1 MENLKILNLSHS
13 HYLTHSPDFS
23 NMPNLEKLVLLDCP
37 RLLKVSWTIGHL
49 NKVLHINLQDC
60 ISLRNLPR
68 SIYKLKSLKT
78 LILSGC
84 LMIDKLEE
92 DIQQMESLTTLVAD
106 KTAITKIPFSI
117 VRSKSISFISLCGYE
132 GFLRD
137 VFPSI
142 IWSWM
147 SPMNSLSSH
156 MQRFAGISFLASLDV
171 SNKSSHHL
179 ASISKDL
186 PKLQSLWVECGSKL
200 QLSHDTKI
208 ILDALNDTN
217 SGKSETTGTTSQM
230 SNINVFT
237 LIKCNNQV
245 HVSRSNRSLLIQ
257 MGRSYEV
264 SYNLKESILQVFLF
278 LSYIILYF

>member
-13 HYLTHSPDFS
+13 HSLTHSPDFS
-23 NMPNLEKLVLLDCP
+23 NMPNLEKLVLVGCP
-37 RLLKVSWTIGHL
+37 RLSNVSPTIGHL
-49 NKVLHINLQDC
+49 DKVLQINLQDC

-92 DIQQMESLTTLVAD
+92 DIEQMESLTTLVAD

-117 VRSKSISFISLCGYE
+117 VRSKSIAYISLCGYE

-147 SPMNSLSSH
+147 SPTNSLSSH
-156 MQRFAGISFLASLDV
+156 MQRFAGISSLASLDV
-171 SNKSSHHL
+171 PNNSSHHL

-200 QLSHDTKI
+200 QLSQDTKI
-208 ILDALNDTN
+208 ILDALHDTN
-217 SGKSETTGTTSQM
+217 SGESETTATTSQM
-230 SNINVFT
+230 SNINAFT
-237 LIKCNNQV
+237 LIECNSQV
-245 HVSRSNRSLLIQ
+245 HLSGSNRSLLIQ
-257 MGRSYEV
+257 MGMSSKV

-278 LSYIILYF
+278 LSFIILYF